1 MSQQQLS
8 RLLPLP
14 DEDLKQVLDYASTLS
29 KTEAIDHFTNLL
41 GDSPAVID
49 FISTFNA
56 RRADPKAPPAPS
68 SAARTPS
75 APSSA
80 QNSAPNSD
88 IDRVPKPQ
96 RKPKKKQG
104 PLQAQ
109 PSRQVTNFALAP
121 GTKAYNKKDADLE
134 YISARSKPTTPSN
147 EQAGGPSKPPPLPKS
162 TAQPA
167 QPTPKLPP
175 SAHGTLISDLG
186 KPKPKSNPVSRT
198 STPGPSSNGKNNATK
213 ISIAGGTPMHGA
225 STALSD
231 LDDAIRQ
238 LEITTNPTHTS
249 NSSSGIASRRCNCV
263 AARHPL
269 LAAAPNCLNC
279 GKVICVKEGLGPC
292 TFCSHPLLSPSEIQ
306 QMIKELKAERGREKM
321 AADRAANKKADVG
334 GVPKPFARPRG
345 YGDEYEDAPT
355 LQEAAAK
362 QQAQT
367 QSAKQKAIE
376 QRDKLLNFQAENA
389 QRTTVRDEAADFD
402 VTAMGGSMWASP
414 EERALALKKQQK
426 LMREMEWNA
435 RPEYEKRQQVVSID
449 LVGKKVLRKVT
460 KVERPVTPE
469 SEPDEFSGPGEYHVA
484 PSSSSRTS
492 GGGGGAFSKNP
503 LLGGMIKPVYEP
515 PADLKEKGAA
525 TELEGRRDKSTRW
538 RRVQDDRDDNEAVIL
553 DGGIYGRSQEVAM
566 DAMGGGDDE
575 PA

>member
-68 SAARTPS
+68 PAARTPS

-88 IDRVPKPQ
+88 IDRVPKSQ
-96 RKPKKKQG
+96 RKPKKKQA

-134 YISARSKPTTPSN
+134 YISAKSKPTTPSN
-147 EQAGGPSKPPPLPKS
+147 EQVGGPSKPPPSKP
-162 TAQPA
+162 TTQPA
-167 QPTPKLPP
+167 QPTPKPPP
-175 SAHGTLISDLG
+175 SAHGTLVSDLG
-186 KPKPKSNPVSRT
+186 KPKPKSNPASRT
-198 STPGPSSNGKNNATK
+198 STPGPSNGKNAATK

-249 NSSSGIASRRCNCV
+249 NSASGIASRRCNCV

-292 TFCSHPLLSPSEIQ
+292 TLCGHPLLSQAEVQ

-362 QQAQT
+362 QQQAQAA

-402 VTAMGGSMWASP
+402 VSAMGGSMWASP

-460 KVERPVTPE
+460 KVERPVTPD
-469 SEPDEFSGPGEYHVA
+469 SEPEENDGPGEYHVA
-484 PSSSSRTS
+484 PTTSRTS
-492 GGGGGAFSKNP
+492 GGGAFSKNP

-515 PADLKEKGAA
+515 AKEKGA
-525 TELEGRRDKSTRW
+525 ELEGRRDKSTRW

-553 DGGIYGRSQEVAM
+553 DGGIYGGGRSQDVKT

-575 PA
+575 PACG